1 MKPEKESQQSAD
13 KKVIQFFSS
22 LSDET
27 RLKILLSLT
36 DGPKTVN
43 EIYDYVGREKVS
55 LSAISHQLKLL
66 SDIDMVRHRRNGQ
79 EKIFELSDDFCWCI
93 IRDVFKHFDENSKK
107 FSERG
112 KYSEKKLFKRG
123 GGKN

>member
-1 MKPEKESQQSAD
+1 MKQTQETKQSAD

-43 EIYDYVGREKVS
+43 EIYDIVGR
-55 LSAISHQLKLL
+55 
-66 SDIDMVRHRRNGQ
+66 
-79 EKIFELSDDFCWCI
+79 
-93 IRDVFKHFDENSKK
+93 KK
-107 FSERG
+107 MT
-112 KYSEKKLFKRG
+112 LFIMSSRA
-123 GGKN
+123 